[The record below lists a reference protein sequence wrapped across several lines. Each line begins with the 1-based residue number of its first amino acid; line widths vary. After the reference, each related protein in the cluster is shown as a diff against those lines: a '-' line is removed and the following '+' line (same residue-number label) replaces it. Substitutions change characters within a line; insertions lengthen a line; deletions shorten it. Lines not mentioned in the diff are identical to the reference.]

1 MFESLKTPRFKVQSP
16 FLQQLQGR
24 IGKAG
29 FRLLLLLVPLFFLR
43 ACLITYVPPNMVG
56 VRQISYGPNKG
67 LQKRPVDFGYQW
79 QIAGYETVHT
89 FPRDIQVV
97 EFTNSSSESSELHRQ
112 MPAINVPTVDGY
124 PVDVDVSVLYRLKDP
139 YKVASKFGFGKG
151 YEESVVIRFTDF
163 LVKRYLGDLRA
174 EQFYHEARLDKVRAL
189 KADLAQ
195 RLEPN
200 GLVLTDVVIRQ
211 YDYPQTFQTLTEQ
224 KKIQDQKVLANREL
238 AKQEEVQTRLNQ
250 TIAEGQ
256 NLINV
261 KTAEFNAQITEI
273 NARKDL
279 YERQKHAEG
288 DLLIKSAEAN
298 GTEQINRALEGAGSA
313 KLLKLRRGLALL
325 NSIKGPIYISE
336 DPTDLGKISSDKPEK
351 KQ

>member
-1 MFESLKTPRFKVQSP
+1 MFESLKTPRFRVQFP
-16 FLQQLQGR
+16 FLQKLRGR

-29 FRLLLLLVPLFFLR
+29 VWLLLVLVPLFLLR
-43 ACLITYVPPNMVG
+43 ACVITYVPPGMIG
-56 VRQISYGPNKG
+56 VRQVSYGPGKG
-67 LQKRPVDFGYQW
+67 LQKRPVTAGYQRE
-79 QIAGYETVHT
+79 IAGYETIHT

-97 EFTNSSSESSELHRQ
+97 EFTNSPSESSDKHRQ
-112 MPAINVPTVDGY
+112 MPAVKVPTVDGY
-124 PVDVDVSVLYRLKDP
+124 PVDVDVTVLYRLKDP
-139 YKVASKFGFGKG
+139 YKIASKFGFGRG
-151 YEESVVIRFTDF
+151 YEESVIIRFTDS
-163 LVKRYLGDLRA
+163 LIKQYLGELRA
-174 EQFYHEARLDKVRAL
+174 EQFYHEARLDRVRAL
-189 KADLAQ
+189 KADLAR

-200 GLVLTDVVIRQ
+200 GLEMVDVLIRQ
-211 YDYPQTFQTLTEQ
+211 YDYPPTFQALTEQ
-224 KKIQDQKVLANREL
+224 KKIQDQSVLANREL
-238 AKQEEVQTRLNQ
+238 AKQAEVQTRLNQ

-261 KTAEFNAQITEI
+261 KTSEFNAQITEI

-279 YERQKHAEG
+279 YERQKRAEG

-336 DPTDLGKISSDKPEK
+336 DPTDLGKISSEK
-351 KQ
+351 AGKQ